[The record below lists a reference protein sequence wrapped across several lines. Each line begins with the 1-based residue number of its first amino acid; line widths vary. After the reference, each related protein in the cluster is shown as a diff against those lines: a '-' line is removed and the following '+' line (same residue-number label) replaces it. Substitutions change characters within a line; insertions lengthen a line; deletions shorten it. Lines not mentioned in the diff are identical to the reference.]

1 MDHKTKCC
9 VTAIY
14 PGTFDPLTNGHV
26 SIVRRGLKLFHKVVV
41 AVAKDSVKA
50 PLFTLDERVEMIQ
63 GVFHDDERVE
73 VEGFSGLLVDY
84 VSRRGAGAVLRG
96 MRAVSDFEYEFQ
108 MALMNRRLA
117 REIETVFLMTDYKWM
132 YISSSIIKEAA
143 RHGGNIQ
150 GLIPNALV
158 PEVYKKYA
166 AMERAKREH
175 EEGS

>member
-1 MDHKTKCC
+1 MDKHCC

-14 PGTFDPLTNGHV
+14 PGSFDPLTNGHV
-26 SIVRRGLKLFHKVVV
+26 SIVRRGLKLFQTVVV
-41 AVAKDSVKA
+41 AVARDSGKT
-50 PLFTLDERVEMIQ
+50 PLFTLDERVTMIRE
-63 GVFHDDERVE
+63 VFKDEPRVQ
-73 VEGFSGLLVDY
+73 VDSFSGLLVDY

-108 MALMNRRLA
+108 LALMNRRLS
-117 REIETVFLMTDYKWM
+117 RDIETVFLMTDYKWM

-158 PEVYKKYA
+158 PEVYKKFAELERRRQENA
-166 AMERAKREH
+166 ATP
-175 EEGS
+175 

>member
-1 MDHKTKCC
+1 MENGCC

-26 SIVRRGLKLFHKVVV
+26 SIVRRGLKIFNKIVV
-41 AVAKDSVKA
+41 AIAKDSNKN
-50 PLFTLDERVEMIQ
+50 PLFTLEERVKMISE
-63 GVFHDDERVE
+63 VFADDERVE

-84 VSRRGAGAVLRG
+84 VSRRGAEAVLRG

-117 REIETVFLMTDYKWM
+117 RDIQTVFLMTDYKWM

-143 RHGGNIQ
+143 KHGGNIQ
-150 GLIPNALV
+150 GLVPNALV
-158 PEVYKKYA
+158 PEIYKRYA
-166 AMERAKREH
+166 AIEREAKERGQ
-175 EEGS
+175 GS